1 MKTQTPAT
9 APVKFAPANRKMI
22 LSFRACRE
30 ISCYAGL
37 ILNKVQAALVT
48 NYYSLINQEMNYIKH
63 LTGFFEKVSAD
74 YDLNPTHISLY
85 MAIFQLWNQN
95 RFQNPI
101 SISRDELMRISKIAS
116 TATYHKC
123 MKDLTEREYVI
134 YKPSFN
140 PFKGS
145 ILEVCNLDF
154 YTKPVP
160 KKELKKRSTS
170 SKNDQVIKQVNE
182 RVTKQALNKH
192 QTSSKHVPYINNINN
207 TNIINLDKQ
216 EISKNEKKLNFTNSI
231 FDEVQE
237 SDLKVEK
244 EKQKKLREKNKK
256 KDENHSSVT
265 SSGSLS
271 RPIGIEK
278 SISKH
283 SKPTLVE
290 AQIYFLKKNFSEI
303 EAQRFFNY
311 FESNGWLVGGK
322 TKMKDWK
329 AAARNWMLNTKKFGY
344 KPNTSV
350 SKETKTINLN
360 PNHLHVTNQ
369 KNYGEAL

>member
-1 MKTQTPAT
+1 
-9 APVKFAPANRKMI
+9 
-22 LSFRACRE
+22 
-30 ISCYAGL
+30 
-37 ILNKVQAALVT
+37 
-48 NYYSLINQEMNYIKH
+48 MNYIKH
-63 LTGFFEKVSAD
+63 LTGFFEKVSTD
-74 YDLNPTHISLY
+74 YDLNATHISLY

-160 KKELKKRSTS
+160 KKELKKHATS
-170 SKNDQVIKQVNE
+170 SKNDQVIEQVNE
-182 RVTKQALNKH
+182 QVTKQALNKY
-192 QTSSKHVPYINNINN
+192 QTSSKHVPYINIINN
-207 TNIINLDKQ
+207 TNSINLDKQ
-216 EISKNEKKLNFTNSI
+216 DTLKNEKNLISGNSNFN
-231 FDEVQE
+231 EVQE
-237 SDLKVEK
+237 LDLKVEK

-278 SISKH
+278 PISKQ
-283 SKPTLVE
+283 SKPTLE
-290 AQIYFLKKNFSEI
+290 ETQIYFLEKNFPEI

-311 FESNGWLVGGK
+311 FESNGWLVGGR

-329 AAARNWMLNTKKFGY
+329 AAARNWMLNAKKFGN
-344 KPNTSV
+344 KPNASNLT
-350 SKETKTINLN
+350 EPKTINLN
-360 PNHLHVTNQ
+360 PNHLHVSNQ

>member
-1 MKTQTPAT
+1 
-9 APVKFAPANRKMI
+9 
-22 LSFRACRE
+22 
-30 ISCYAGL
+30 
-37 ILNKVQAALVT
+37 
-48 NYYSLINQEMNYIKH
+48 MNYIKH

-101 SISRDELMRISKIAS
+101 SISRDELMRISKISS

-154 YTKPVP
+154 YTKPIP
-160 KKELKKRSTS
+160 KKELKKYATK
-170 SKNDQVIKQVNE
+170 SKNDQVIEQVDE
-182 RVTKQALNKH
+182 QLTEQVLNKH
-192 QTSSKHVPYINNINN
+192 QTSSKHVPYINIINN
-207 TNIINLDKQ
+207 TNSINLDKQ
-216 EISKNEKKLNFTNSI
+216 EISKNEEKLISGNSN
-231 FDEVQE
+231 FDEVVE
-237 SDLKVEK
+237 TDLKVEYEK
-244 EKQKKLREKNKK
+244 EKCHAELVEVKLREIKK
-256 KDENHSSVT
+256 KVE
-265 SSGSLS
+265 
-271 RPIGIEK
+271 IEK
-278 SISKH
+278 T
-283 SKPTLVE
+283 KPTLE
-290 AQIYFLKKNFSEI
+290 ETQIYFIEKNFPEI

-311 FESNGWLVGGK
+311 FESNGWLVGGR

-329 AAARNWMLNTKKFGY
+329 AAARNWMLNAKKFKSRHPELVEG
-344 KPNTSV
+344 
-350 SKETKTINLN
+350 LN

>member
-1 MKTQTPAT
+1 
-9 APVKFAPANRKMI
+9 
-22 LSFRACRE
+22 
-30 ISCYAGL
+30 
-37 ILNKVQAALVT
+37 
-48 NYYSLINQEMNYIKH
+48 MNYIKH

-145 ILEVCNLDF
+145 ILEVCKLDF

-160 KKELKKRSTS
+160 KKELKKHVTK
-170 SKNDQVIKQVNE
+170 SKNNQVIEQVDE
-182 RVTKQALNKH
+182 QLTEQALNKH
-192 QTSSKHVPYINNINN
+192 QTSSKHVPYINIINN
-207 TNIINLDKQ
+207 TNSINLDKQ
-216 EISKNEKKLNFTNSI
+216 EILKNEEKLISGNSN
-231 FDEVQE
+231 FDEVVE
-237 SDLKVEK
+237 TDLKE
-244 EKQKKLREKNKK
+244 EKKLREKKK
-256 KDENHSSVT
+256 KFEINKT
-265 SSGSLS
+265 TPSL
-271 RPIGIEK
+271 EE
-278 SISKH
+278 
-283 SKPTLVE
+283 T
-290 AQIYFLKKNFSEI
+290 QIYFLEKNFPEI

-311 FESNGWLVGGK
+311 FESNGWLVGGR

-329 AAARNWMLNTKKFGY
+329 AAARNWMLNTKKFGN
-344 KPNTSV
+344 KPNNSV
-350 SKETKTINLN
+350 RTETKTINLN

>member
-1 MKTQTPAT
+1 
-9 APVKFAPANRKMI
+9 
-22 LSFRACRE
+22 
-30 ISCYAGL
+30 
-37 ILNKVQAALVT
+37 
-48 NYYSLINQEMNYIKH
+48 MNYIKH

-123 MKDLTEREYVI
+123 MKDLTERGYVI

-160 KKELKKRSTS
+160 KKELKKHATK
-170 SKNDQVIKQVNE
+170 SKNNQVIEQVDE
-182 RVTKQALNKH
+182 QLTEQALNKH
-192 QTSSKHVPYINNINN
+192 QTSSKHVPYINIINN
-207 TNIINLDKQ
+207 TNSINLDKQ
-216 EISKNEKKLNFTNSI
+216 EISKNEEKLISGNSN
-231 FDEVQE
+231 FDEVVE
-237 SDLKVEK
+237 TDLKE
-244 EKQKKLREKNKK
+244 EKKLREKKK
-256 KDENHSSVT
+256 KFEINKT
-265 SSGSLS
+265 TPSL
-271 RPIGIEK
+271 EE
-278 SISKH
+278 
-283 SKPTLVE
+283 T
-290 AQIYFLKKNFSEI
+290 QIYFLEKNFPEI

-311 FESNGWLVGGK
+311 FESNGWLVGGR

-329 AAARNWMLNTKKFGY
+329 AAARNWMLNTKKFS
-344 KPNTSV
+344 KNQITDSASSSRAQSRESV
-350 SKETKTINLN
+350 LV

>member
-1 MKTQTPAT
+1 
-9 APVKFAPANRKMI
+9 
-22 LSFRACRE
+22 
-30 ISCYAGL
+30 
-37 ILNKVQAALVT
+37 
-48 NYYSLINQEMNYIKH
+48 MNYIKH

-160 KKELKKRSTS
+160 KKELKKRTTK
-170 SKNDQVIKQVNE
+170 SKNNQVIEQVNE
-182 RVTKQALNKH
+182 QVTKQALNKH
-192 QTSSKHVPYINNINN
+192 QTSSKHVPYINIINN
-207 TNIINLDKQ
+207 TNSINFDKQ
-216 EISKNEKKLNFTNSI
+216 ENSKNEKKLNFTNSI

-237 SDLKVEK
+237 SDLKIEK
-244 EKQKKLREKNKK
+244 EKQKCHAELVEVKLREKKK
-256 KDENHSSVT
+256 KNFENNLVDNDLSSRAVAC
-265 SSGSLS
+265 SDKSES
-271 RPIGIEK
+271 RPP
-278 SISKH
+278 
-283 SKPTLVE
+283 KPTLE
-290 AQIYFLKKNFSEI
+290 ETQIYFLEKNFPEI

-311 FESNGWLVGGK
+311 FESNGWLVGGR

-329 AAARNWMLNTKKFGY
+329 AAARNWMLNARKFEN
-344 KPNTSV
+344 KTNASV
-350 SKETKTINLN
+350 QTEPKTINLN

>member
-1 MKTQTPAT
+1 
-9 APVKFAPANRKMI
+9 
-22 LSFRACRE
+22 
-30 ISCYAGL
+30 
-37 ILNKVQAALVT
+37 
-48 NYYSLINQEMNYIKH
+48 MNYIKH
-63 LTGFFEKVSAD
+63 LTGFFEKVSTD
-74 YDLNPTHISLY
+74 YELNPTHISLY

-160 KKELKKRSTS
+160 KKELKKHATS
-170 SKNDQVIKQVNE
+170 SKINLVNEQVTKQVI
-182 RVTKQALNKH
+182 KQALNKH
-192 QTSSKHVPYINNINN
+192 QTSSKHVPYINNTNN

-216 EISKNEKKLNFTNSI
+216 KKSKKEKSEFFTNSI

-237 SDLKVEK
+237 SDVKIEKEK

-256 KDENHSSVT
+256 KDEAPLSSRVVAC
-265 SSGSLS
+265 SDKSES
-271 RPIGIEK
+271 RPP
-278 SISKH
+278 
-283 SKPTLVE
+283 KPTLE
-290 AQIYFLKKNFSEI
+290 ETQIFFIEKNFPEI

-311 FESNGWLVGGK
+311 FESNGWLVGGR

-329 AAARNWMLNTKKFGY
+329 AAARNWMLNAKKFGD

-350 SKETKTINLN
+350 QTIPKTINLN

>member
-1 MKTQTPAT
+1 
-9 APVKFAPANRKMI
+9 
-22 LSFRACRE
+22 
-30 ISCYAGL
+30 
-37 ILNKVQAALVT
+37 
-48 NYYSLINQEMNYIKH
+48 MNYIKH

-160 KKELKKRSTS
+160 KKELKKRATK
-170 SKNDQVIKQVNE
+170 SKNDQVIKQVDE
-182 RVTKQALNKH
+182 QLIKQALNKH

-207 TNIINLDKQ
+207 TNIINLAKQ
-216 EISKNEKKLNFTNSI
+216 EISKNEKKSIFTNSI

-237 SDLKVEK
+237 SDLNIEK
-244 EKQKKLREKNKK
+244 EKEKCHAELVEVKLREKNKK

-265 SSGSLS
+265 SSGV
-271 RPIGIEK
+271 EK
-278 SISKH
+278 LVSKFI
-283 SKPTLVE
+283 KPTLE
-290 AQIYFLKKNFSEI
+290 ETQIYFLEKNFPEI

-311 FESNGWLVGGK
+311 FESNGWLVGGR

-329 AAARNWMLNTKKFGY
+329 AAARNWMLNAKKFGN
-344 KPNTSV
+344 KPNNSV
-350 SKETKTINLN
+350 RTETKTINLN

>member
-1 MKTQTPAT
+1 
-9 APVKFAPANRKMI
+9 
-22 LSFRACRE
+22 
-30 ISCYAGL
+30 
-37 ILNKVQAALVT
+37 
-48 NYYSLINQEMNYIKH
+48 MNYIKH

-123 MKDLTEREYVI
+123 MKDLTDREYVI

-145 ILEVCNLDF
+145 ILEVCKLDF

-160 KKELKKRSTS
+160 KKELKKRATK
-170 SKNDQVIKQVNE
+170 SKNDQVIEQVNE
-182 RVTKQALNKH
+182 QVTKQALNKH

-207 TNIINLDKQ
+207 TNIINLAKQ
-216 EISKNEKKLNFTNSI
+216 EISKNEKKLIFTNSI
-231 FDEVQE
+231 FDEVE
-237 SDLKVEK
+237 EKDLKVEEEK
-244 EKQKKLREKNKK
+244 EKKLREKKK
-256 KDENHSSVT
+256 SNLDSPTPTENNFETGGKKNFSNDSSVI
-265 SSGSLS
+265 SSEV
-271 RPIGIEK
+271 EK
-278 SISKH
+278 PISKQ
-283 SKPTLVE
+283 SKPTLEE
-290 AQIYFLKKNFSEI
+290 AQIYFLEKNFTEF

-311 FESNGWLVGGK
+311 FESNGWLVGGRS
-322 TKMKDWK
+322 KMKDWK
-329 AAARNWMLNTKKFGY
+329 AAARNWMLNSKKFS
-344 KPNTSV
+344 KNENKNSV
-350 SKETKTINLN
+350 LSVRAESSTINLN

>member
-1 MKTQTPAT
+1 
-9 APVKFAPANRKMI
+9 
-22 LSFRACRE
+22 
-30 ISCYAGL
+30 
-37 ILNKVQAALVT
+37 
-48 NYYSLINQEMNYIKH
+48 MNYIKH
-63 LTGFFEKVSAD
+63 LTGFFEKVSTD
-74 YDLNPTHISLY
+74 YDLNATHISLY

-160 KKELKKRSTS
+160 KKELKKHATS
-170 SKNDQVIKQVNE
+170 SKNDQVIEQVNE
-182 RVTKQALNKH
+182 QVTKQALNKH
-192 QTSSKHVPYINNINN
+192 QTSSKHVPYINN

-216 EISKNEKKLNFTNSI
+216 DILKNEKNLISGNSNFN
-231 FDEVQE
+231 EVQE
-237 SDLKVEK
+237 LDLKVEK

-278 SISKH
+278 PISKQ
-283 SKPTLVE
+283 SKPTLE
-290 AQIYFLKKNFSEI
+290 ETQIYFLEKNFPEI

-311 FESNGWLVGGK
+311 FESNGWLVGGR

-329 AAARNWMLNTKKFGY
+329 AAARNWMLNAKKFGN
-344 KPNTSV
+344 KPNASNLT
-350 SKETKTINLN
+350 EPKTINLN
-360 PNHLHVTNQ
+360 PKHLHVTNQ

>member
-1 MKTQTPAT
+1 
-9 APVKFAPANRKMI
+9 
-22 LSFRACRE
+22 
-30 ISCYAGL
+30 
-37 ILNKVQAALVT
+37 
-48 NYYSLINQEMNYIKH
+48 MNYIKH
-63 LTGFFEKVSAD
+63 LTGFFEKVSTD

-160 KKELKKRSTS
+160 KKELKKLTTS
-170 SKNDQVIKQVNE
+170 SKNDQVIEQVDE
-182 RVTKQALNKH
+182 QLTKQALNKH
-192 QTSSKHVPYINNINN
+192 QTSAKQVPYINIINN
-207 TNIINLDKQ
+207 SNSLNLVEQ
-216 EISKNEKKLNFTNSI
+216 ENLKLKNNLFSKKENDLEADENSKK
-231 FDEVQE
+231 E
-237 SDLKVEK
+237 
-244 EKQKKLREKNKK
+244 KKLREKKK
-256 KDENHSSVT
+256 NESQ
-265 SSGSLS
+265 SSGTSDYLS
-271 RPIGIEK
+271 RPIGTEK
-278 SISKH
+278 SVSKK
-283 SKPTLVE
+283 SKPTLE
-290 AQIYFLKKNFSEI
+290 ETQGYFLEKGFSDI
-303 EAQRFFNY
+303 EAQKFFNY

-322 TKMKDWK
+322 TKMKDWQ
-329 AAARNWMLNTKKFGY
+329 AAARNWMLNAKKFSENISIGTNLSSRANAF
-344 KPNTSV
+344 PDLSG
-350 SKETKTINLN
+350 SRTINLT
-360 PNHLHVTNQ
+360 PNHLHVSNQ

>member
-1 MKTQTPAT
+1 
-9 APVKFAPANRKMI
+9 
-22 LSFRACRE
+22 
-30 ISCYAGL
+30 
-37 ILNKVQAALVT
+37 
-48 NYYSLINQEMNYIKH
+48 MNYIKH

-123 MKDLTEREYVI
+123 MKDLTDREYVI

-145 ILEVCNLDF
+145 ILEVCKLDF

-160 KKELKKRSTS
+160 KKELKKHATK
-170 SKNDQVIKQVNE
+170 SKNDQVIEQVDE
-182 RVTKQALNKH
+182 QVSKQALNKH

-207 TNIINLDKQ
+207 TNIINLAKQ
-216 EISKNEKKLNFTNSI
+216 EISKNEKKSIFTNSI

-237 SDLKVEK
+237 SDLKIEK
-244 EKQKKLREKNKK
+244 EKQKCHAELVEVKLREKKK
-256 KDENHSSVT
+256 MKDEKNSAVISSEV
-265 SSGSLS
+265 
-271 RPIGIEK
+271 EK
-278 SISKH
+278 PISKQ
-283 SKPTLVE
+283 SKPTLEE
-290 AQIYFLKKNFSEI
+290 AQIYFLEKNFTEI

-311 FESNGWLVGGK
+311 FESNGWLVGGR

-329 AAARNWMLNTKKFGY
+329 AAARNWMLNAKKFNKSRHPELVEG
-344 KPNTSV
+344 
-350 SKETKTINLN
+350 LN

>member
-1 MKTQTPAT
+1 
-9 APVKFAPANRKMI
+9 
-22 LSFRACRE
+22 
-30 ISCYAGL
+30 
-37 ILNKVQAALVT
+37 
-48 NYYSLINQEMNYIKH
+48 MNYIKH
-63 LTGFFEKVSAD
+63 LTGFFEKVSVD

-160 KKELKKRSTS
+160 KKELKKHATK
-170 SKNDQVIKQVNE
+170 SKNNQVSEQVDE
-182 RVTKQALNKH
+182 QVTKQALNKH
-192 QTSSKHVPYINNINN
+192 QTSSKHVPYINIINN
-207 TNIINLDKQ
+207 TNSINLDKQ
-216 EISKNEKKLNFTNSI
+216 EISKKEEKLISGNSN

-237 SDLKVEK
+237 SDLKFEK
-244 EKQKKLREKNKK
+244 EKEKKLREKKKK
-256 KDENHSSVT
+256 KDEVHL
-265 SSGSLS
+265 SGRAES
-271 RPIGIEK
+271 RP
-278 SISKH
+278 
-283 SKPTLVE
+283 SKPTLE
-290 AQIYFLKKNFSEI
+290 ETQIYFLEKNFTEI

-311 FESNGWLVGGK
+311 FESNGWLVGGR

-329 AAARNWMLNTKKFGY
+329 AAARNWMLNAKKFS
-344 KPNTSV
+344 KNENSNSALSV
-350 SKETKTINLN
+350 RAESRTINLN

>member
-1 MKTQTPAT
+1 
-9 APVKFAPANRKMI
+9 
-22 LSFRACRE
+22 
-30 ISCYAGL
+30 
-37 ILNKVQAALVT
+37 
-48 NYYSLINQEMNYIKH
+48 MNYIKH
-63 LTGFFEKVSAD
+63 LTGFFEKVGAD
-74 YDLNPTHISLY
+74 YELNATHISLY

-182 RVTKQALNKH
+182 QVTKQALNKH

-207 TNIINLDKQ
+207 TNSINIAKQ
-216 EISKNEKKLNFTNSI
+216 EISKNEKNSIFRNSI

-244 EKQKKLREKNKK
+244 EKEKKLREKKK
-256 KDENHSSVT
+256 KIEEAALSSRAQ
-265 SSGSLS
+265 S
-271 RPIGIEK
+271 RPP
-278 SISKH
+278 
-283 SKPTLVE
+283 KPTLEE
-290 AQIYFLKKNFSEI
+290 AQIYFLEKKFPEV

-311 FESNGWLVGGK
+311 FESNGWLVGGR

-329 AAARNWMLNTKKFGY
+329 AAARNCMLNTKKFGN
-344 KPNTSV
+344 KPNNSV
-350 SKETKTINLN
+350 RTETKTINLN

>member
-1 MKTQTPAT
+1 
-9 APVKFAPANRKMI
+9 
-22 LSFRACRE
+22 
-30 ISCYAGL
+30 
-37 ILNKVQAALVT
+37 
-48 NYYSLINQEMNYIKH
+48 MNYIKH

-123 MKDLTEREYVI
+123 MKDLTERGYVI

-160 KKELKKRSTS
+160 KKELKKRSTK
-170 SKNDQVIKQVNE
+170 SKNDQVIEQVNE
-182 RVTKQALNKH
+182 QVTKQALNKH

-207 TNIINLDKQ
+207 TNIINLAKQ
-216 EISKNEKKLNFTNSI
+216 EISKNEKNSIFTNSI

-244 EKQKKLREKNKK
+244 EKEKKLREKKK
-256 KDENHSSVT
+256 KIEEAALSSRAQ
-265 SSGSLS
+265 S
-271 RPIGIEK
+271 RPP
-278 SISKH
+278 
-283 SKPTLVE
+283 KPTLE
-290 AQIYFLKKNFSEI
+290 DAQIYFLEKNFPEI

-311 FESNGWLVGGK
+311 FESNGWLVGGR

-329 AAARNWMLNTKKFGY
+329 AAARNWMLNAKKFKSRHPELVEG
-344 KPNTSV
+344 
-350 SKETKTINLN
+350 LN

>member
-1 MKTQTPAT
+1 
-9 APVKFAPANRKMI
+9 
-22 LSFRACRE
+22 
-30 ISCYAGL
+30 
-37 ILNKVQAALVT
+37 
-48 NYYSLINQEMNYIKH
+48 MNYIKH

-74 YDLNPTHISLY
+74 YELNATHISLY

-160 KKELKKRSTS
+160 KKELKKRVTS
-170 SKNDQVIKQVNE
+170 SKNDQVIEQVNE
-182 RVTKQALNKH
+182 QVTKQALNKH

-207 TNIINLDKQ
+207 TNIINLAKQ
-216 EISKNEKKLNFTNSI
+216 EISKNEKNSIFTNSI

-237 SDLKVEK
+237 SELKTEVK
-244 EKQKKLREKNKK
+244 EEKKLREKKK
-256 KDENHSSVT
+256 KVE
-265 SSGSLS
+265 
-271 RPIGIEK
+271 IEK
-278 SISKH
+278 T
-283 SKPTLVE
+283 KPTLEE
-290 AQIYFLKKNFSEI
+290 AQIYFLEKSFTEI

-329 AAARNWMLNTKKFGY
+329 AAARNWMLNTKKFA
-344 KPNTSV
+344 KNEDKNSTLSV
-350 SKETKTINLN
+350 RAESRTINLN
-360 PNHLHVTNQ
+360 PNHLHVSNQ

>member
-1 MKTQTPAT
+1 
-9 APVKFAPANRKMI
+9 
-22 LSFRACRE
+22 
-30 ISCYAGL
+30 
-37 ILNKVQAALVT
+37 
-48 NYYSLINQEMNYIKH
+48 MNYIKH

-74 YDLNPTHISLY
+74 FDLNPTHISLY

-160 KKELKKRSTS
+160 KKELKKHATK
-170 SKNDQVIKQVNE
+170 SKNDQVIEQVNE
-182 RVTKQALNKH
+182 QLTKQALNKH

-207 TNIINLDKQ
+207 TNITNLAKQ
-216 EISKNEKKLNFTNSI
+216 EISKNEKKLIFTNSI

-237 SDLKVEK
+237 PELKTETK
-244 EKQKKLREKNKK
+244 EEKKLREKKK
-256 KDENHSSVT
+256 KVE
-265 SSGSLS
+265 
-271 RPIGIEK
+271 IEK
-278 SISKH
+278 T
-283 SKPTLVE
+283 KPTLEE
-290 AQIYFLKKNFSEI
+290 AQIYFLEKSFTEI

-311 FESNGWLVGGK
+311 FESNGWLVGGR

-329 AAARNWMLNTKKFGY
+329 AAARNWMLNAKKFG
-344 KPNTSV
+344 N
-350 SKETKTINLN
+350 KTYASGQTEPKTNNLN
-360 PNHLHVTNQ
+360 PNHLHVSNQ

>member
-1 MKTQTPAT
+1 
-9 APVKFAPANRKMI
+9 
-22 LSFRACRE
+22 
-30 ISCYAGL
+30 
-37 ILNKVQAALVT
+37 
-48 NYYSLINQEMNYIKH
+48 MNYIKH
-63 LTGFFEKVSAD
+63 LTCFFEKVSAD

-160 KKELKKRSTS
+160 KKELKKHATK
-170 SKNDQVIKQVNE
+170 SKNNQVIEQVDE
-182 RVTKQALNKH
+182 QLTKQALNKH
-192 QTSSKHVPYINNINN
+192 QTSSKHVPYINIINN
-207 TNIINLDKQ
+207 TNSINLDKQ
-216 EISKNEKKLNFTNSI
+216 EILKNEEKLISANSI
-231 FDEVQE
+231 FDEVEE
-237 SDLKVEK
+237 SDLKE
-244 EKQKKLREKNKK
+244 EKKLREKKK
-256 KDENHSSVT
+256 KIEINKT
-265 SSGSLS
+265 TPSL
-271 RPIGIEK
+271 EE
-278 SISKH
+278 
-283 SKPTLVE
+283 T
-290 AQIYFLKKNFSEI
+290 QIYFLEKNFPEI

-311 FESNGWLVGGK
+311 FESNGWLVGGR

-329 AAARNWMLNTKKFGY
+329 AAARNWMLNAKKFGD
-344 KPNTSV
+344 KPNTSFRT
-350 SKETKTINLN
+350 ETKTINLN

>member
-1 MKTQTPAT
+1 
-9 APVKFAPANRKMI
+9 
-22 LSFRACRE
+22 
-30 ISCYAGL
+30 
-37 ILNKVQAALVT
+37 
-48 NYYSLINQEMNYIKH
+48 
-63 LTGFFEKVSAD
+63 
-74 YDLNPTHISLY
+74 

-160 KKELKKRSTS
+160 KKELKKHATS
-170 SKNDQVIKQVNE
+170 SKNDQVIEQVNE
-182 RVTKQALNKH
+182 QVTKQALNKY
-192 QTSSKHVPYINNINN
+192 QTSSKHVPYINIINN
-207 TNIINLDKQ
+207 TNSINLAKQ
-216 EISKNEKKLNFTNSI
+216 EISKNEKKLIFRNSI

-237 SDLKVEK
+237 SDLKVELETEIKK
-244 EKQKKLREKNKK
+244 EKKLREKKK
-256 KDENHSSVT
+256 KIDEAPLSSRAQ
-265 SSGSLS
+265 S
-271 RPIGIEK
+271 R
-278 SISKH
+278 SQR
-283 SKPTLVE
+283 PTLE
-290 AQIYFLKKNFSEI
+290 ETQIYFLEKSFPEI

-329 AAARNWMLNTKKFGY
+329 AAARNWMLNAKKF
-344 KPNTSV
+344 
-350 SKETKTINLN
+350 SKNQITESTLSSRAQSRESILV
-360 PNHLHVTNQ
+360 PNHLHVSNQ

>member
-1 MKTQTPAT
+1 
-9 APVKFAPANRKMI
+9 
-22 LSFRACRE
+22 
-30 ISCYAGL
+30 
-37 ILNKVQAALVT
+37 
-48 NYYSLINQEMNYIKH
+48 MNYIKH

-101 SISRDELMRISKIAS
+101 SISRNELMRISKIAS

-134 YKPSFN
+134 YKLSFN

-160 KKELKKRSTS
+160 KKELKKLSTK
-170 SKNDQVIKQVNE
+170 SKNDQVIEQVNE
-182 RVTKQALNKH
+182 QVIKQALNKH

-207 TNIINLDKQ
+207 TNILNLAKQ
-216 EISKNEKKLNFTNSI
+216 EISKNEKNSIFTNSI
-231 FDEVQE
+231 FDEVIE
-237 SDLKVEK
+237 TDLKE
-244 EKQKKLREKNKK
+244 EKKLREKKK
-256 KDENHSSVT
+256 K
-265 SSGSLS
+265 
-271 RPIGIEK
+271 IE
-278 SISKH
+278 ISKATP
-283 SKPTLVE
+283 SFEET
-290 AQIYFLKKNFSEI
+290 QIYFLEKNFPEI

-311 FESNGWLVGGK
+311 FESNGWLVGGR

-329 AAARNWMLNTKKFGY
+329 AAARNWMLNTKKFGN
-344 KPNTSV
+344 KPNSSFQT
-350 SKETKTINLN
+350 ETKTINLN

>member
-1 MKTQTPAT
+1 
-9 APVKFAPANRKMI
+9 
-22 LSFRACRE
+22 
-30 ISCYAGL
+30 
-37 ILNKVQAALVT
+37 
-48 NYYSLINQEMNYIKH
+48 MNYIKH

-123 MKDLTEREYVI
+123 MKDLTERGYVI

-160 KKELKKRSTS
+160 KKELKKHATK
-170 SKNDQVIKQVNE
+170 SKNNQVIEQVDE
-182 RVTKQALNKH
+182 QLTEQALNKH
-192 QTSSKHVPYINNINN
+192 QTSSKHVPYINIINN
-207 TNIINLDKQ
+207 TNSINLDKQ
-216 EISKNEKKLNFTNSI
+216 EISKNENKLNFTNSI
-231 FDEVQE
+231 FDEVVE
-237 SDLKVEK
+237 MDLKEEMLAFDNTDKKQTEK
-244 EKQKKLREKNKK
+244 SCQKKLREKKK
-256 KDENHSSVT
+256 KNFENNLVDNDLSSRAQ
-265 SSGSLS
+265 S
-271 RPIGIEK
+271 RPP
-278 SISKH
+278 
-283 SKPTLVE
+283 KPTLE
-290 AQIYFLKKNFSEI
+290 ETQIYFLEKNFTEI

-311 FESNGWLVGGK
+311 FESNGWLVGGR

-329 AAARNWMLNTKKFGY
+329 AAARNWMLNAKKFS
-344 KPNTSV
+344 KNDNKNTTLSSRAQSRESV
-350 SKETKTINLN
+350 LV

>member
-1 MKTQTPAT
+1 
-9 APVKFAPANRKMI
+9 
-22 LSFRACRE
+22 
-30 ISCYAGL
+30 
-37 ILNKVQAALVT
+37 
-48 NYYSLINQEMNYIKH
+48 
-63 LTGFFEKVSAD
+63 
-74 YDLNPTHISLY
+74 

-154 YTKPVP
+154 YSKPVP
-160 KKELKKRSTS
+160 KKELKKRATK
-170 SKNDQVIKQVNE
+170 SKNDQVIEQVNE
-182 RVTKQALNKH
+182 QVTKQALNKH

-207 TNIINLDKQ
+207 TNIINIAKQ
-216 EISKNEKKLNFTNSI
+216 ENLKNEKKLIFTNSI

-244 EKQKKLREKNKK
+244 EKEKKLREKKK
-256 KDENHSSVT
+256 KIEEAALSSRAQ
-265 SSGSLS
+265 S
-271 RPIGIEK
+271 RPP
-278 SISKH
+278 
-283 SKPTLVE
+283 KPTLEE
-290 AQIYFLKKNFSEI
+290 AQIYFLEKKFPEV

-311 FESNGWLVGGK
+311 FESNGWLVGGR

-329 AAARNWMLNTKKFGY
+329 AAARNWMLNTKKFGN
-344 KPNTSV
+344 KPNNSV
-350 SKETKTINLN
+350 RTETKTINLN

>member
-1 MKTQTPAT
+1 
-9 APVKFAPANRKMI
+9 
-22 LSFRACRE
+22 
-30 ISCYAGL
+30 
-37 ILNKVQAALVT
+37 
-48 NYYSLINQEMNYIKH
+48 MNYIKH

-145 ILEVCNLDF
+145 LLEVCNLDF

-160 KKELKKRSTS
+160 KKELKKHATK
-170 SKNDQVIKQVNE
+170 SKNEPVIEQVNE
-182 RVTKQALNKH
+182 QLTEQVLNKH
-192 QTSSKHVPYINNINN
+192 QTSSKHVPYINIINN
-207 TNIINLDKQ
+207 TNSINLAKQ
-216 EISKNEKKLNFTNSI
+216 EISKNEKNSNFTNSI

-256 KDENHSSVT
+256 KEEEVSSNQST
-265 SSGSLS
+265 NIS
-271 RPIGIEK
+271 EK
-278 SISKH
+278 SS
-283 SKPTLVE
+283 SRFLKPTLE
-290 AQIYFLKKNFSEI
+290 ETQIYFLEKNFPQI
-303 EAQRFFNY
+303 EAERFFNY
-311 FESNGWLVGGK
+311 FESNGWLVGGR

-329 AAARNWMLNTKKFGY
+329 AAARNWMLNAKKFGD

-350 SKETKTINLN
+350 RTETKTINLN

>member
-1 MKTQTPAT
+1 
-9 APVKFAPANRKMI
+9 
-22 LSFRACRE
+22 
-30 ISCYAGL
+30 
-37 ILNKVQAALVT
+37 
-48 NYYSLINQEMNYIKH
+48 MNYIKH

-123 MKDLTEREYVI
+123 MKDLTERGYVI

-160 KKELKKRSTS
+160 KKELKKHATK
-170 SKNDQVIKQVNE
+170 SKNNQVIEQVNE
-182 RVTKQALNKH
+182 QVTKQALNKH
-192 QTSSKHVPYINNINN
+192 QTSSKHVPYINIINN
-207 TNIINLDKQ
+207 TNSINLDKQ
-216 EISKNEKKLNFTNSI
+216 EISKNEEKLISGNSN
-231 FDEVQE
+231 FDEVVE
-237 SDLKVEK
+237 TDLKVEYEK
-244 EKQKKLREKNKK
+244 EKCHAELVEVKLREIKK
-256 KDENHSSVT
+256 KVE
-265 SSGSLS
+265 
-271 RPIGIEK
+271 IEK
-278 SISKH
+278 T
-283 SKPTLVE
+283 KPTLE
-290 AQIYFLKKNFSEI
+290 ETQIYFLEKNFPEI

-311 FESNGWLVGGK
+311 FESNGWLVGGR

-329 AAARNWMLNTKKFGY
+329 AAARNWMLNAKKFS
-344 KPNTSV
+344 KNDNSSSALSV
-350 SKETKTINLN
+350 RAESRTINLN

>member
-1 MKTQTPAT
+1 
-9 APVKFAPANRKMI
+9 
-22 LSFRACRE
+22 
-30 ISCYAGL
+30 
-37 ILNKVQAALVT
+37 
-48 NYYSLINQEMNYIKH
+48 MNYIKH
-63 LTGFFEKVSAD
+63 LTGFFEKVSTD
-74 YDLNPTHISLY
+74 YDLNATHISLY

-160 KKELKKRSTS
+160 KKELKKHATS
-170 SKNDQVIKQVNE
+170 SKNDQVIEQVNE
-182 RVTKQALNKH
+182 QVTKQALNKH
-192 QTSSKHVPYINNINN
+192 QTSSKHVPYINIINN
-207 TNIINLDKQ
+207 TNSINLDKQ
-216 EISKNEKKLNFTNSI
+216 EILKNEKKLISGNSNFN
-231 FDEVQE
+231 EVQE
-237 SDLKVEK
+237 LDLKVEK
-244 EKQKKLREKNKK
+244 EKEKKLREKNKK

-278 SISKH
+278 PISKQ
-283 SKPTLVE
+283 SKPTLE
-290 AQIYFLKKNFSEI
+290 ETQIYFLEKSFPEI

-311 FESNGWLVGGK
+311 FESNGWLVGGR

-329 AAARNWMLNTKKFGY
+329 AAARNWMLNTKKFGN
-344 KPNTSV
+344 KTNASNLTES
-350 SKETKTINLN
+350 KTINLN
-360 PNHLHVTNQ
+360 PNHLHVSNQ

>member
-1 MKTQTPAT
+1 
-9 APVKFAPANRKMI
+9 
-22 LSFRACRE
+22 
-30 ISCYAGL
+30 
-37 ILNKVQAALVT
+37 
-48 NYYSLINQEMNYIKH
+48 MNYIKH

-160 KKELKKRSTS
+160 KKELKKLTTS
-170 SKNDQVIKQVNE
+170 SKNDQVIEQ
-182 RVTKQALNKH
+182 VTKQALNKH

-216 EISKNEKKLNFTNSI
+216 EISKNEKKLIFRNSI

-237 SDLKVEK
+237 SDLKVEEEK
-244 EKQKKLREKNKK
+244 EKKLREKKK
-256 KDENHSSVT
+256 KIFSNNSAVISSEV
-265 SSGSLS
+265 
-271 RPIGIEK
+271 EK

-283 SKPTLVE
+283 SKPTLEE
-290 AQIYFLKKNFSEI
+290 AQIYFLEKNFSEI

-360 PNHLHVTNQ
+360 PNHLHVSNQ

>member
-1 MKTQTPAT
+1 
-9 APVKFAPANRKMI
+9 
-22 LSFRACRE
+22 
-30 ISCYAGL
+30 
-37 ILNKVQAALVT
+37 
-48 NYYSLINQEMNYIKH
+48 MNYIKH

-160 KKELKKRSTS
+160 KKELKKHVTK
-170 SKNDQVIKQVNE
+170 SKNNQVIEQVDE
-182 RVTKQALNKH
+182 QLTEQALNKH
-192 QTSSKHVPYINNINN
+192 QTSSKHVPYINIINN
-207 TNIINLDKQ
+207 TNSINLDKQ
-216 EISKNEKKLNFTNSI
+216 EISKNEEKLISGNSN
-231 FDEVQE
+231 FDEVVE
-237 SDLKVEK
+237 TDLKE
-244 EKQKKLREKNKK
+244 EKKLREKKK
-256 KDENHSSVT
+256 KFEINKT
-265 SSGSLS
+265 TPSL
-271 RPIGIEK
+271 EE
-278 SISKH
+278 
-283 SKPTLVE
+283 T
-290 AQIYFLKKNFSEI
+290 QIYFLEKNFPEI

-311 FESNGWLVGGK
+311 FESNGWLVGGR

-329 AAARNWMLNTKKFGY
+329 AAARNWMLNTKKFGN
-344 KPNTSV
+344 KPNNSV
-350 SKETKTINLN
+350 RTETKTINLN